1 MEKDAYP
8 ANSLLGTLKRLRES
22 TDLSVAVKY
31 LADHAG
37 AIDAELGKTVLAEIP
52 AFSQSGNP
60 DILPEVAQ
68 HASAH
73 NDEMLRLLRGGAI
86 SDFEFVR
93 THAKRRADQHFP
105 LEATLHAYR
114 CGHKVLSRWVRNA
127 ILSAGSPAK
136 HAPAVIA
143 AVADFALEYTDA
155 ISTVAAS
162 SYVAQIRLLA
172 DVAVDNRIELLNIL
186 LEGYDESDGRVAEI
200 LRESGYLDSRQSY
213 CVVLA
218 QSVDPAEM
226 LNTARA
232 RRLAESIGNIL
243 QASKTRRIV
252 DVRGSKVVGIFSD
265 IRRTSGWTVPHTAL
279 AKRIAAES
287 SMLGNAV
294 LIGVSNDVP
303 STSRIPGAYKEAMLA
318 LALTSVANRVVQFA
332 EVPTRRLLLHLA
344 GENLQHALPAWAGDF
359 IHVDENSGGVL
370 IATLRAYADADM
382 NVLKAADNLSVHPN
396 TIYSRMQR
404 ILNITHLD
412 ARSFQALSELLIVAD
427 CSAR

>member
-1 MEKDAYP
+1 
-8 ANSLLGTLKRLRES
+8 
-22 TDLSVAVKY
+22 
-31 LADHAG
+31 
-37 AIDAELGKTVLAEIP
+37 
-52 AFSQSGNP
+52 
-60 DILPEVAQ
+60 
-68 HASAH
+68 
-73 NDEMLRLLRGGAI
+73 
-86 SDFEFVR
+86 
-93 THAKRRADQHFP
+93 
-105 LEATLHAYR
+105 
-114 CGHKVLSRWVRNA
+114 
-127 ILSAGSPAK
+127 
-136 HAPAVIA
+136 
-143 AVADFALEYTDA
+143 
-155 ISTVAAS
+155 
-162 SYVAQIRLLA
+162 LLA

-200 LRESGYLDSRQSY
+200 LRETGYLDSRQSY

-287 SMLGNAV
+287 SVLGNAV